1 MSKNYHKTVERTV
14 TVTHCHGQYLVNG
27 EFYDFSADLDG
38 DYTLARAQARLRRD
52 FEDLTITIN
61 NIEKETARYRMPLYQ
76 FINQAEKTPL

>member
-27 EFYDFSADLDG
+27 EFWDFAAYLDG

-52 FEDLTITIN
+52 LKDQTITIN
-61 NIEKETARYRMPLYQ
+61 KIEKETARYRMPLAQ
-76 FINQAEKTPL
+76 FISQSEKIQL